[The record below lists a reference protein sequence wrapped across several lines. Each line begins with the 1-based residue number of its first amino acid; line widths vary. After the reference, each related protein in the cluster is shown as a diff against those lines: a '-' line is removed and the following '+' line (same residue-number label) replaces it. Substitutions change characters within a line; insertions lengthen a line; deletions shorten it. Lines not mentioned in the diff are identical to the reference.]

1 MDVHSKKTRSFN
13 MSRIRAKDTK
23 PELIVRRTCHNLGLR
38 FRLHRKDLPGKP
50 DLVFPKHNALIFVH
64 GCFWH
69 KHNCR
74 YGKVRPKTNTEF
86 WNSKRQRTVERDNL
100 NKKTLKD
107 RGWKVMEIWECEV
120 KKEENLKSRILR
132 MFNHK
137 T

>member
-107 RGWKVMEIWECEV
+107 IGWKVIEIWECEV

>member
-1 MDVHSKKTRSFN
+1 